1 MTEKRV
7 RIGSGIKIGRK
18 RAPQTAES
26 NERLK
31 TRGSDAD
38 EDINGQSG
46 SELIDNDRLDMAD
59 IAPIF
64 KDGEKKY
71 QNTELAPMGDPG
83 MTSSPGWHLK
93 HVASPD
99 ADLENRK
106 KSQMESP
113 KGSSSRTEIKNTG
126 DAEGSNFEIISGI
139 EKSSGNYL
147 LTLGYP
153 ESGKT
158 VLQSFLYYYLAT
170 HGDFSDRLEPQ
181 REGSQSGHLTESLLN
196 TWLTDWSNQRFPK
209 ATPEFE
215 GAIREVRLQLTPKI
229 NTSRAFNFSFV
240 EVSGEFIKRV
250 IPTEV
255 QPGSLVNTMHSF
267 LVAPES
273 KKIIVFV
280 FDHKEESNNDELFAS
295 LIRYLER
302 SVAGRLDQKYSLLI
316 VVPNP
321 DLVLQRVLSDKGRP
335 NSISSNNELQPEA
348 LLYYLRS
355 RAPQLVATYRSWKKS
370 KRGIFKFYIGPVHQN
385 ELEQVLERP
394 DFQDCKRII
403 DFCYRQFHG
412 SQLREGYLQRLVRL
426 LRS

>member
-7 RIGSGIKIGRK
+7 RMGSGIKIGRR
-18 RAPQTAES
+18 RAAQTAES

-31 TRGSDAD
+31 IPGSNAD
-38 EDINGQSG
+38 TNINGPTV
-46 SELIDNDRLDMAD
+46 SEFIDNDRLDIAD

-64 KDGEKKY
+64 QDEKDKD
-71 QNTELAPMGDPG
+71 QNAEGSPKDEPG
-83 MTSSPGWHLK
+83 LSPSAGWQLK
-93 HVASPD
+93 RVASPD
-99 ADLENRK
+99 EDFLNRK
-106 KSQMESP
+106 KSPIDPPIGKTS
-113 KGSSSRTEIKNTG
+113 KDDIANKSDI
-126 DAEGSNFEIISGI
+126 EGSNFELISGI

-153 ESGKT
+153 GSGKT

-170 HGDFSDRLEPQ
+170 HGDFSDRLELQ

-196 TWLTDWSNQRFPK
+196 TWLTDWNNRRFPK

-240 EVSGEFIKRV
+240 EVSGEFIQRV

-267 LVAPES
+267 LIAPES
-273 KKIIVFV
+273 KKIIVYV
-280 FDHKEESNNDELFAS
+280 FDHKEKSNNDELFSS
-295 LIRYLER
+295 LLRYLER
-302 SVAGRLDQKYSLLI
+302 SVAGRLDQKYSLMI

-321 DLVLQRVLSDKGRP
+321 DLVFQRVLSDKGRP
-335 NSISSNNELQPEA
+335 HSFSSSNELQPEA

-355 RAPQLVATYRSWKKS
+355 RAPKLVATYRSWKKS
-370 KRGIFKFYIGPVHQN
+370 KRGIFKFYIGPVYQN
-385 ELEQVLERP
+385 DLEQVLEKP
-394 DFQDCKRII
+394 DFQDCKRVI
-403 DFCYRQFHG
+403 DFCYKQFHG
-412 SQLREGYLQRLVRL
+412 SQLREGYLQRLVRW